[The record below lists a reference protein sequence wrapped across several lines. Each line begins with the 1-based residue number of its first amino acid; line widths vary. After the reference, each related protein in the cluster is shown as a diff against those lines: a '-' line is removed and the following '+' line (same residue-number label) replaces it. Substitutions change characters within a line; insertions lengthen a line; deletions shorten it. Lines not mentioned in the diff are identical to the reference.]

1 MTASGSVNSQRLLMR
16 IQLLGTAAGGGF
28 PQWNCR
34 CRNCAEARSNPAA
47 ARPRTQSSV
56 AVSADGQRWFLLNAS
71 PDIAAQIAAFPPLQ
85 PGGDS
90 VRGTPIQA
98 VLLTNADLDHSL
110 GVLMLRE
117 TTTLA
122 LYASAETREDLSQ
135 GIGLLPV
142 LDAFCGVKWSCMA
155 DAEEP
160 LLYADGSPSPLFCRG
175 LPVPSKPPRFSRR
188 SHGNGAAGGSVAY
201 HIRDTRTG
209 GSLIY
214 APDLMELSGDLAA
227 RFDECDLLLFDGTL
241 WSETEMQDQRISR
254 VTARDMGHLPI
265 SGPRGSLDGLR
276 DVTRPVRVYV
286 HINNTNPIL
295 LEHSPER
302 AEVRAAGWTVGE
314 DGMTFTL

>member
-1 MTASGSVNSQRLLMR
+1 MR

-34 CRNCAEARSNPAA
+34 CRNCAEARTNPAA
-47 ARPRTQSSV
+47 AHPRTQSSV

-85 PGGDS
+85 PARVP

-110 GVLMLRE
+110 GVLCLRE
-117 TTTLA
+117 NAVLS
-122 LYASAETREDLSQ
+122 LYASAETRSDLSQ
-135 GIGLLPV
+135 GVGLLPV
-142 LDAFCGVKWSCMA
+142 LDVFCGVKWSCA
-155 DAEEP
+155 SATEEP
-160 LLYADGSPSPLFCRG
+160 LLYADGSASSLVYSA

-188 SHGNGAAGGSVAY
+188 GLDGAAPGGSVAY
-201 HIRDTRTG
+201 RIRDTRTG

-214 APDLMELSGDLAA
+214 APDVMELSGELTA
-227 RFDECDLLLFDGTL
+227 FLNECDLLLFDGTL
-241 WSETEMQDQRISR
+241 WSETEMQEQQISQ

-265 SGPRGSLDGLR
+265 SGPRGSLNGLR
-276 DVTRPVRVYV
+276 GLSRPAKVYI

-302 AEVRAAGWTVGE
+302 AQVRAAGWTVGE
-314 DGMTFTL
+314 DGTAFTI